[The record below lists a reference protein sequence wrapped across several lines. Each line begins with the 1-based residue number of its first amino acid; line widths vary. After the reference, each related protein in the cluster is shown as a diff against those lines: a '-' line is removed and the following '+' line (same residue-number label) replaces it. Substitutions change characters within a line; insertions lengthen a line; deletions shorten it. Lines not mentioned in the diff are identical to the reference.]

1 MLIQRIDH
9 WPIGGTPTLTGRAHS
24 LTGSGSS
31 TGFDGEGKYLTSA
44 DVSTIVAA
52 AYRLDSST
60 PDTSLG
66 SITITSAAIITA
78 VTSGF
83 GGLGRSNN
91 AGQGPYNFKWT
102 PSMSLI
108 TTRGGMYRVTVDIT
122 QTDGTKLSGAWE
134 AIAQD
139 VSP

>member
-1 MLIQRIDH
+1 MLVQPIEY

-24 LTGSGSS
+24 LTGSGAA

-44 DVSTIVAA
+44 DVSTITANV
-52 AYRLDSST
+52 YLLTGST

-66 SITITSAAIITA
+66 NPTITSAAIITA
-78 VTSGF
+78 VTSSF
-83 GGLGRSNN
+83 DGLGRKDD
-91 AGQGPYNFKWT
+91 AGQGPYNFKWS

-108 TTRGGMYRVTVDIT
+108 TSRGGLYRVTVDIT
-122 QTDGTKLSGAWE
+122 QTDGTKLAAAWE
-134 AIAQD
+134 AIAVD